1 MEDVAFIIVV
11 DINNFMKKLMSRTLK
26 QTQVDVSL
34 LKWNTCISDDT
45 LSRTQYRYEI
55 TYHCVLVSSAF
66 V

>member
-45 LSRTQYRYEI
+45 LSHTQYR
-55 TYHCVLVSSAF
+55 
-66 V
+66 